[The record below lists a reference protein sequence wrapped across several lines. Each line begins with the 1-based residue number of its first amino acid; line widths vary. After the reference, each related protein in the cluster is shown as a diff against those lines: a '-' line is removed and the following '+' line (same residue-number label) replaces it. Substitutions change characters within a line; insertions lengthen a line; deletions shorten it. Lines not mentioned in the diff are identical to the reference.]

1 MHCEQ
6 NFFDSINTVHL
17 TGNPTKTSFM
27 VLVVYIFMVAML
39 FSIKQPSV
47 ACDDVMPPLVTT
59 LGAGD
64 TRGCYAANGAEN
76 IENIDS
82 AR

>member
-6 NFFDSINTVHL
+6 TSSNFFDSINTVHVHL
-17 TGNPTKTSFM
+17 TGNPIKTDFM
-27 VLVVYIFMVAML
+27 VLVVYMFMVAVL

-59 LGAGD
+59 QGAGD
-64 TRGCYAANGAEN
+64 TREGGGC
-76 IENIDS
+76 
-82 AR
+82 